1 MCRVCRPGRVV
12 GLLASRLF
20 PSESHTHRR
29 LRLRKGGGGL
39 MIGLT
44 AVSGATF
51 AAATLADSGQNVNH
65 KC

>member
-1 MCRVCRPGRVV
+1 MWCVGLV
-12 GLLASRLF
+12 GLLAYWPLVCFHLRA
-20 PSESHTHRR
+20 THIDVCVCE
-29 LRLRKGGGGL
+29 KGGGGL